1 MTGVQ
6 TCALPILFDF
16 KRFLTCFSRIVYEL
30 FIWHLYFLRTDPVR
44 FSKYDFNQYIN
55 MTSRESLISVCD
67 NGHRVLEELEMKV
80 KRKLAYFERK
90 YPNAALENIRKKYE
104 QMGLLP
110 ETTYLFLR
118 GHNVY
123 DMISCLCREV
133 CKMLLKGEKRN
144 RRTRGAIAALYNNRR
159 NVDSQLKKNIAYGKY
174 PAIRKIEED
183 IRQFL

>member
-1 MTGVQ
+1 MLV
-6 TCALPILFDF
+6 IL
-16 KRFLTCFSRIVYEL
+16 TAV
-30 FIWHLYFLRTDPVR
+30 
-44 FSKYDFNQYIN
+44 
-55 MTSRESLISVCD
+55 
-67 NGHRVLEELEMKV
+67 
-80 KRKLAYFERK
+80 LAYFERK
-90 YPNAALENIRKKYE
+90 YPNAALESIRKKYE